1 MLKFLRTIIGKKTQE
16 PANGIS
22 RNADGV
28 VFENGIEVP
37 QSPPFAKGIRVVSR
51 EALIESQRELID
63 SIYGTLSLSRADFDK
78 IAMPLIKRYAGWVHL
93 LPASEAHH
101 HKTAGGLFRHGLEA
115 AFFAAQASRGCV
127 FGTGS
132 TPIDRRNNEPR
143 WRLAAMCAGLLHDIG
158 KPLTD
163 VIVTDR
169 TGEICW
175 YPHLSMIN
183 EWADEH
189 GITRYYIKWRD
200 RRHKMHETFSAPML
214 GNIMTPEIMHYFFQG
229 GPEIYAALADAV
241 CGLSA
246 AKPLAKIM
254 IKADQSSV
262 AKDLRENRTSGT
274 DLEYGLPIERFI
286 FDAIRSMINSGQW
299 TTNTIGSRVW
309 HFKGEGVFIALRQ
322 GAGELYVA
330 TQKAQVPGIPREA
343 DTIADI
349 LIDRGLA
356 IPQVISETG
365 ATDRYWQFE
374 TTVETEDGQTSN
386 ISLVLLKLEAASLVF
401 STEPPAAIDGV
412 HISSY
417 DEAPA
422 KKKVPEK
429 QTAKTKRKS
438 DAEEAAEAEKQII
451 DEQVAASKRP
461 MDFSSL
467 MDELKKTDFDSEDE
481 PLEDAPDNHNAG
493 VSESDSDNTETTDK
507 NAPVEA
513 DNPASQPQEAA
524 SEPQSAPE
532 EHSKEAVPVE
542 KTENVIEGTDAAA
555 QEMLPRDVLEGLISQ
570 LDEEAQTILSKLVGV
585 VMDREQPLGV
595 TLSRMVDCDH
605 LVAIPHPSAIQVAF
619 PDEDLPQVLSSLVRS
634 GVVIPDPVFP
644 TKSVH
649 TINGDKY
656 LIFNPVLE
664 RAIADSLDQL
674 EKEVAPADNE
684 DLFDGLTALPKV
696 KRKAKKPKPKAENF
710 SEGAAKSEPTIAPPA
725 QLPDLSS
732 VQADDSKRTP
742 ETNTETEN
750 AMTEASENLDASGF
764 GVSSAELHPEES
776 YDETFIRSNNDF
788 DEEVCELE
796 QERQQQKQEDDDFK
810 KALLSE
816 ALGDSRITGKEIS
829 QELKKQIRAN
839 GGSWINEP
847 VQTIPNG
854 LEVSGNVL
862 RVIAARYAG
871 VLSEFDIKKALISD
885 GWIVSRHRLVLKG
898 EKTK

>member
-1 MLKFLRTIIGKKTQE
+1 MLKFLRKIIGNQTQE
-16 PANGIS
+16 PASGIS
-22 RNADGV
+22 RNAEGV

-37 QSPPFAKGIRVVSR
+37 QSPPFAKGIEVVSR

-63 SIYGTLSLSRADFDK
+63 NIYGTLSLSRADFDK
-78 IAMPLIKRYAGWVHL
+78 IALPLIKRYAGWVHL

-132 TPIDRRNNEPR
+132 TPTDRRNNEPR

-163 VIVTDR
+163 VVVTDR
-169 TGEICW
+169 TGDIRW

-183 EWADEH
+183 EWADENS
-189 GITRYYIKWRD
+189 ITRYFLKWTD

-214 GNIMTPEIMHYFFQG
+214 GNIMTPEVMHYFFQG

-274 DLEYGLPIERFI
+274 DFEYGLPIERFI

-349 LIDRGLA
+349 LIDRGHA
-356 IPQVISETG
+356 IPQVISTTG

-374 TTVETEDGQTSN
+374 TVVETEDGQASN

-412 HISSY
+412 LISGY
-417 DEAPA
+417 DEAPV
-422 KKKVPEK
+422 KKKVPAK
-429 QTAKTKRKS
+429 QATKAKTKNE
-438 DAEEAAEAEKQII
+438 AEEAAEAEKQII
-451 DEQVAASKRP
+451 EEQAAASKRP
-461 MDFSSL
+461 MDFGSL

-481 PLEDAPDNHNAG
+481 VLEEDPENHNVGA
-493 VSESDSDNTETTDK
+493 SESNSVNIAAE
-507 NAPVEA
+507 NQNVPSEA
-513 DNPASQPQEAA
+513 VKPASQPQKATSKPSKTSNA
-524 SEPQSAPE
+524 LE
-532 EHSKEAVPVE
+532 EQSKETAAVE
-542 KTENVIEGTDAAA
+542 RTEDVIESTDAAT
-555 QEMLPRDVLEGLISQ
+555 QESLPKDVLESLIGQ
-570 LDEEAQTILSKLVGV
+570 FDEETQNILSKLVGV
-585 VMDREQPLGV
+585 VMNRELPLGV
-595 TLSRMVDCDH
+595 TLSRMVDSDH
-605 LVAIPHPSAIQVAF
+605 LVAMPHPSAIQFAF
-619 PDEDLPQVLSSLVRS
+619 PDEDLPQVLSTLVRS

-649 TINGDKY
+649 SLNGDKY
-656 LIFNPVLE
+656 LVFNPVLE
-664 RAIADSLDQL
+664 RAIEDSLVQL
-674 EKEVAPADNE
+674 ESEAAPADAE
-684 DLFDGLTALPKV
+684 DLFSDLTAQPKV
-696 KRKAKKPKPKAENF
+696 KRKAKKPKPQ
-710 SEGAAKSEPTIAPPA
+710 SEKTSEAAAKPESDIAPPA
-725 QLPDLSS
+725 QLVDLFSS
-732 VQADDSKRTP
+732 QAEDSNRTP
-742 ETNTETEN
+742 ETN
-750 AMTEASENLDASGF
+750 
-764 GVSSAELHPEES
+764 AESYSEES
-776 YDETFIRSNNDF
+776 YDETFTGNDN
-788 DEEVCELE
+788 DLYEGDCELE

-810 KALLSE
+810 EALLSE
-816 ALGDSRITGKEIS
+816 ALNDSRITGKEIS

-871 VLSEFDIKKALISD
+871 VLSELDIKKALISD
-885 GWIVSRHRLVLKG
+885 GWVVSRHRLVLKG
-898 EKTK
+898 EKKK